1 MVKNLIGVA
10 EISLGVAW
18 MLGSAAVFINKTYV
32 EGAIF
37 MAIGFACIFLLKFLE
52 YAFIEHMDGQARG
65 RW

>member
-18 MLGSAAVFINKTYV
+18 MLSSAAVFIYKTYV

-37 MAIGFACIFLLKFLE
+37 MAMGFACILLLKVLE
-52 YAFIEHMDGQARG
+52 YVFIEHMDGKAG
-65 RW
+65 RR